1 MSDVVIV
8 GAKRTAIGN
17 FNGGLSTVSA
27 HDLAAIVIKD
37 LLADT
42 GLQGSDVSEV
52 ILGNVLSAGQG
63 QNPARQASMA
73 GDLPDT
79 VPAMGINMVCGSGLR
94 AVYVGAQAIKNGDSS
109 IVMAGGMENM
119 SMSRHAMHARTG
131 VKFGDVS
138 VEDTMLKDGL
148 TDAFHKYHMGMT
160 AENIAKK
167 YGISRLEQD
176 EYSVASQQKTGV
188 AMSENWFKD
197 EIVRVSVPGRKEAVI
212 VSTDEFPRANTN
224 LDSLSK
230 LKPAF
235 LKDGSGTV
243 TAGNASGINDGAAV
257 LLLMSSQEA
266 MKRNI
271 APLCRYVAAAT
282 AGVDPS
288 VMGTGPIPAVR
299 SAVAKAG
306 WSLDDVDLFELNEA
320 FAAQAIA
327 VQRELNIPEDKIN
340 IHGGSI
346 ALGHPIGASGA
357 RILVTLI
364 HALKRTSGKKGCAA
378 LCIGGGMGIALCVEI
393 M

>member
-8 GAKRTAIGN
+8 AAKRTAIGN
-17 FNGGLSTVSA
+17 FNGSLSTVSA
-27 HDLAAIVIKD
+27 HDLAATVIKD

-42 GLQGSDVSEV
+42 CVQGSDISEV
-52 ILGNVLSAGQG
+52 ILGQVLSAGHG
-63 QNPARQASMA
+63 QNPARQASIA
-73 GDLPDT
+73 GGLPDT

-94 AVYVGAQAIKNGDSS
+94 SVYVGAQAILNGDSN
-109 IVMAGGMENM
+109 IVVAGGMENM
-119 SMSRHAMHARTG
+119 SMSKHAMAARQG
-131 VKFGDVS
+131 VKFGDVCL
-138 VEDTMLKDGL
+138 EDTMLKDGL

-160 AENIAKK
+160 AENIANKF
-167 YGISRLEQD
+167 GISRLEQD
-176 EYSVASQQKTGV
+176 EYSAASQQKTAV

-197 EIVRVSVPGRKEAVI
+197 EIVDVSVPGRKGAVI
-212 VSTDEFPRANTN
+212 VNTDEFPRADTN
-224 LDSLSK
+224 VDSLSK

-235 LKDGSGTV
+235 LRDGTGTV

-257 LLLMSSQEA
+257 LLLMSGQEA
-266 MKRNI
+266 QKRNL
-271 APLCRYVAAAT
+271 APMCRFVAAAT

-327 VQRELNIPEDKIN
+327 VQRELNIPEAKIN

-364 HALKRTSGKKGCAA
+364 HALKRRSGKKGCAA
-378 LCIGGGMGIALCVEI
+378 LCIGGGMGIALCVEMI
-393 M
+393 

>member
-8 GAKRTAIGN
+8 AAKRTAIGN
-17 FNGGLSTVSA
+17 FNGSLSTVSA
-27 HDLAAIVIKD
+27 HDLAATVIKD
-37 LLADT
+37 LLAET
-42 GLQGSDVSEV
+42 CVQGSDISEV
-52 ILGNVLSAGQG
+52 ILGQVLSAGHG
-63 QNPARQASMA
+63 QNPARQASIA
-73 GDLPDT
+73 GGLPDT

-94 AVYVGAQAIKNGDSS
+94 AVYVGAQAILNGDSN
-109 IVMAGGMENM
+109 IVVAGGMENM
-119 SMSRHAMHARTG
+119 SMSKHAMSARQG

-138 VEDTMLKDGL
+138 LEDTMLKDGL

-160 AENIAKK
+160 AENIANK
-167 YGISRLEQD
+167 YGITRLEQD

-197 EIVRVSVPGRKEAVI
+197 EIVDVSVPGRKGAVI
-212 VSTDEFPRANTN
+212 VNTDEFPRADTN
-224 LDSLSK
+224 VDSLSK

-235 LKDGSGTV
+235 LRDGTGTV

-257 LLLMSSQEA
+257 LLLMSGDEA
-266 MKRNI
+266 MKRNL
-271 APLCRYVAAAT
+271 APMCRFVAAAT

-327 VQRELNIPEDKIN
+327 VQRELNIPEAKIN
-340 IHGGSI
+340 VHGGSI

-364 HALKRTSGKKGCAA
+364 HALKRRSGKKGCAA
-378 LCIGGGMGIALCVEI
+378 LCIGGGMGIALCVEMI
-393 M
+393 